1 MLSKF
6 YSDLGVVLHRNNLI
20 ISFTGTC
27 SQVHESKFTVTHFPF
42 TWTTE
47 EDGASR
53 LSESDN
59 DSALVLDTISVTLT
73 MKRLVFVLA
82 FVSSTIFV
90 INGENSTGSPQTG
103 PASLGEES
111 ALEKGAKPL
120 FNLVHGF
127 LDSVQEY
134 DFITD
139 NSSAKISKWIRIF
152 LNTKGGFVVI
162 SLVIWYF
169 GARLVYSIASNIYT
183 S

>member
-73 MKRLVFVLA
+73 MKRLVLVLA

-90 INGENSTGSPQTG
+90 INGENSTGSTQTG

-127 LDSVQEY
+127 LDSVQTY

-139 NSSAKISKWIRIF
+139 NSSAKISKWIRI
-152 LNTKGGFVVI
+152 
-162 SLVIWYF
+162 
-169 GARLVYSIASNIYT
+169 
-183 S
+183 